1 MKLLLD
7 SHSLLWAV
15 VQPRRLGSAARKAI
29 AYTENEV
36 AVSSVTFWEIALKH
50 TLGKLDLK
58 GITPQ
63 DLPGIAEE
71 HGFVLRP
78 LSGRTAASFH
88 RLPRIDAHRDPFDR
102 MLVWQALEE
111 GRTLVSRDR
120 AMRGYEHLGLELLW

>member
-15 VQPRRLGSAARKAI
+15 VQPRRLGSMAKKAI
-29 AYTENEV
+29 VSKGNEV

-50 TLGKLDLK
+50 SLGKLELD
-58 GITPQ
+58 GISPQ
-63 DLPGIAEE
+63 DLPEIAEE
-71 HGFVLRP
+71 HAFIICP

-88 RLPRIDAHRDPFDR
+88 RLPRIEAHRDPFDR

-120 AMRGYEHLGLELLW
+120 AMRDYEHLGLELLW